1 MYNSR
6 VTKYRAWSEKF
17 RWYYYVFALSL
28 RAYVIPK
35 RILDIGCGPG
45 LFTEVLSDVFPE
57 ALVVGID
64 SSLEMCKASKGIWGD
79 ARRLP
84 FKKKT
89 FDLVTL
95 HFALHDLEM
104 DGVFEEV
111 KRVLKNNGF
120 LAIRDVNSD
129 MPRIA
134 RQILLKIIE
143 KNIDS
148 VYVEYL
154 LKKIEEFPTP
164 SEIARHLSENFE
176 IKRICENFFDFD
188 IIAVLR

>member
-1 MYNSR
+1 VYNER
-6 VTKYRAWSEKF
+6 VIKYRIWAEKF
-17 RWYYYVFALSL
+17 RWYYYLFALSL
-28 RAYVIPK
+28 RAYLIHK
-35 RILDIGCGPG
+35 RILDVGCGPG
-45 LFTEVLSDVFPE
+45 LFAEVLQNVFPK

-79 ARRLP
+79 AHRLP
-84 FKKKT
+84 FKKNT

-95 HFALHDLEM
+95 CFTLHDLEM
-104 DGVFEEV
+104 DEAIKEV

-120 LAIRDVNSD
+120 LAIRDVNSN

-143 KNIDS
+143 KNIDRI
-148 VYVEYL
+148 YGEYL

-164 SEIARHLSENFE
+164 SEIANHLSKSFE
-176 IKRICENFFDFD
+176 IKRICENIFDFD
-188 IIAVLR
+188 IIAVKR